1 MEGHFKPETYD
12 RFRNKGTDYRGALTV
27 APGQYTVRFVV
38 RDRLS
43 GRIGTVSAPLK
54 VSP

>member
-1 MEGHFKPETYD
+1 MEGHFKPDMYD
-12 RFRNKGTDYRGALTV
+12 RFRSKGTDYRGALTV
-27 APGQYTVRFVV
+27 APGEYTVRFVV

-54 VSP
+54 VDP